1 MPAQNPDHKNTI
13 FISICASVIA
23 MVYLGEQLGDH
34 LTDVLSPLGDVG
46 VEAVQV
52 GAEAQRDDLEDVWRG
67 HRRGEGLGF
76 T

>member
-1 MPAQNPDHKNTI
+1 
-13 FISICASVIA
+13 

-67 HRRGEGLGF
+67 QRRGEGLGF